1 MGSRGIVGFV
11 LPVVAKGDRFRH
23 LAGKRIDGRRHS
35 EILKQPVRALVE
47 IRNRHWLKH
56 QLRDRAATVSANQP
70 VQDEIEF
77 DIDRF
82 APIRN
87 ERCAEAA
94 RGDIERHLPAVIEPG
109 REGKTDLADDLQP
122 KLQGQRGVPPFA
134 EWEAGPCLGVGF
146 HPDILGPAG
155 RSGQRRFRNAPAGNI
170 SRGVRAA
177 ALIGAIQ
184 NVNTAFLECGL
195 RAGPAMTI
203 LNIDIAP
210 SQVRFSARLTRVVF
224 PATIFLSAG
233 LLFCVEPMFSKM
245 VLPVVG
251 GSAAVWSVAM
261 VVFQGLMLA
270 GYLYAHLLS
279 RFLSLRAAVLMHAI
293 VMAVAT
299 LWLPITIASGF
310 STPPE
315 RGLSFW
321 LVGLFLASVGAPC
334 FALAANAPLLQA
346 WFARGGS
353 GNAYL
358 LYRASNL
365 GSFIGLLAYP
375 FLIEPIFGLSM
386 QGRLWGMGFAVLAFG
401 LVASGL
407 LTLRTPTA
415 ERHVAVQP
423 VVSRIS
429 WNTRLTWLALGF
441 IPSGLLVAVTA
452 SIATDIASGPY
463 LWILPLALYL
473 LTFVFAFSDRP
484 VLPAKLILTLQPVSV
499 ALLVVLFL
507 FTGHVSWMISLPGQ
521 LAAFFVI
528 ALVCQTIL
536 YGRRPPESSLTQF
549 YVWMSLGGVLGGS
562 FAALAAPY
570 LFSTILEYPLLV
582 FAALLVRPEVW
593 RSNWRDWLREILIVG
608 VLVGAV
614 LLIVAMMSSRQPALY
629 GVMVMVLAGLM
640 AFQVAAPARLLPM
653 ALGLL
658 LVTNLHDPSQT
669 IVKRAR
675 SFYGAY
681 KIVDL
686 PPGKFRVLFQGTV
699 AHGGEQVR
707 DDKGVRLTAR
717 PNPLTYY
724 YEGGPFSIAI
734 AGARALA
741 GGTLHR
747 VAVVG
752 LGMGALSCQ
761 SRPDES
767 WSFYELDPLNTQIA
781 FDRSLFRSIALCT
794 PGAPVITGDGRLT
807 LHQAKPG
814 LDLLALDAFSS
825 DSVPIHLLTREAF
838 ALYKSRLGPHGVIAI
853 NISNRNVE
861 LEDVIANSAAASG
874 MVTSV
879 ALDTRKND
887 KAKTLRL
894 NAKIALVTRNRADM
908 AALKLGTDWR
918 LKAPEASVPV
928 WTDDYSNILGAVI
941 RKMREP

>member
-1 MGSRGIVGFV
+1 
-11 LPVVAKGDRFRH
+11 
-23 LAGKRIDGRRHS
+23 
-35 EILKQPVRALVE
+35 
-47 IRNRHWLKH
+47 
-56 QLRDRAATVSANQP
+56 
-70 VQDEIEF
+70 
-77 DIDRF
+77 
-82 APIRN
+82 
-87 ERCAEAA
+87 
-94 RGDIERHLPAVIEPG
+94 
-109 REGKTDLADDLQP
+109 
-122 KLQGQRGVPPFA
+122 
-134 EWEAGPCLGVGF
+134 
-146 HPDILGPAG
+146 
-155 RSGQRRFRNAPAGNI
+155 
-170 SRGVRAA
+170 
-177 ALIGAIQ
+177 
-184 NVNTAFLECGL
+184 
-195 RAGPAMTI
+195 MTT
-203 LNIDIAP
+203 LDMDAAP
-210 SQVRFSARLTRVVF
+210 SLARSSTRLTRVIF

-233 LLFCVEPMFSKM
+233 LLFCIEPMFSKM
-245 VLPVVG
+245 VLPVLG

-279 RFLSLRAAVLMHAI
+279 RFPSLRAAILVHAI
-293 VMAVAT
+293 VVTIAA

-310 STPPE
+310 STPPDS
-315 RGLSFW
+315 GLSLW

-346 WFARGGS
+346 WFARGGN

-375 FLIEPIFGLSM
+375 FLIEPLFGLSM
-386 QGRLWGMGFAVLAFG
+386 QGRLWGLGFAVLAFG

-407 LTLRTPTA
+407 LTLRAPTA
-415 ERHVAVQP
+415 ERQIANPAAALP
-423 VVSRIS
+423 VNWNSR
-429 WNTRLTWLALGF
+429 LVWLALGF

-452 SIATDIASGPY
+452 NIATDIASGPY

-484 VLPAKLILTLQPVSV
+484 VLPAKLILTLQPASV

-536 YGRRPPESSLTQF
+536 YGRRPPEASLTQF

-562 FAALAAPY
+562 FAALASPH

-582 FAALLVRPEVW
+582 FAALLVRPEIW
-593 RSNWRDWLREILIVG
+593 RSSRPDWLREALIVG
-608 VLVGAV
+608 VLVGVV
-614 LLIVAMMSSRQPALY
+614 LSIVAMVSSHQLALY
-629 GVMVMVLAGLM
+629 GVTVMVLAGLM
-640 AFQVAAPARLLPM
+640 AFQVAAPARLLPL

-707 DDKGVRLTAR
+707 DDKGARLTDR
-717 PNPLTYY
+717 PRPLTYY
-724 YEGGPFSIAI
+724 YEGGPYSIAI
-734 AGARALA
+734 AGARTLA

-747 VAVVG
+747 VAAVG
-752 LGMGALSCQ
+752 LGIGALSCQ

-767 WSFYELDPLNTQIA
+767 WSFYELDPLDTQIA
-781 FDRSLFRSIALCT
+781 SDRSLFRTIALCA
-794 PGAPVITGDGRLT
+794 PGAPVVTGDGRLT

-814 LDLLALDAFSS
+814 LDLLLLDAFSS
-825 DSVPIHLLTREAF
+825 DSVPVHLLTREAF
-838 ALYKSRLGPHGVIAI
+838 ALYKSKLGPHGVIAI

-861 LEDVIANSAAASG
+861 LEDVIANSAAANG
-874 MVTSV
+874 MVIRV
-879 ALDTRKND
+879 ALDTRNKNTE
-887 KAKTLRL
+887 TLRL
-894 NAKIALVTRNRADM
+894 NAKIAVVTRNASDM
-908 AALKLGTDWR
+908 AALGLGTEWR
-918 LKAPEASVPV
+918 LKMPEASASV

-941 RKMREP
+941 RKMRE